1 MINAYDRNSRME
13 VNIMTWKMILDM
25 IVHILMLWVCIDFVK
40 NRFKNLTKTRKMIS
54 IPLYLFLAIWAV
66 YRLIIDVIE
75 IIK

>member
-1 MINAYDRNSRME
+1 MINAYDRNTRME

-40 NRFKNLTKTRKMIS
+40 NRFKNLTKKRKIIS